1 MREKLKVSGN
11 KIVNSKGKEIILK
24 GININSPG
32 ILKYEEKHDF
42 LQDIK
47 EIKKLGANAV
57 RIPICPAYWQSKKN
71 YCEEI
76 LNPIVNLT
84 KKLNLYCCLD
94 WHAQGNLF
102 TGETR
107 DKGKDLINGFKK
119 YDASQELAFRVLE
132 KLSKKYGKEN
142 HVIFDIFSMPID
154 IKDEDWINI
163 SKKLLNK
170 VRNHTNNILVVNGT
184 NWSSN
189 LEWVLSNPLGS
200 ENIVYGVSYYP
211 MVSSKDL
218 DSIFKVKE
226 KHPVL
231 FSECGWTNEGYFK
244 GTKEDYGNKLNDSIL
259 KKKISFFAWCYHP
272 KRVPVLLNSW
282 NPKDLTEWG
291 KFVKE
296 ELLENK
302 K

>member
-119 YDASQELAFRVLE
+119 Y
-132 KLSKKYGKEN
+132 
-142 HVIFDIFSMPID
+142 
-154 IKDEDWINI
+154 
-163 SKKLLNK
+163 
-170 VRNHTNNILVVNGT
+170 
-184 NWSSN
+184 
-189 LEWVLSNPLGS
+189 
-200 ENIVYGVSYYP
+200 
-211 MVSSKDL
+211 
-218 DSIFKVKE
+218 
-226 KHPVL
+226 
-231 FSECGWTNEGYFK
+231 
-244 GTKEDYGNKLNDSIL
+244 
-259 KKKISFFAWCYHP
+259 
-272 KRVPVLLNSW
+272 
-282 NPKDLTEWG
+282 
-291 KFVKE
+291 
-296 ELLENK
+296 
-302 K
+302 